1 MFGFVIS
8 FLTSKAT
15 SGSCRCKEFASSR
28 RQVRCTRLPRRL
40 LRSVPLIG
48 EVLDPACPPSQ
59 DHYRTTQYLQ
69 STQSAVFILK
79 CISDSEKE
87 LLPKGATYF
96 GNKAIAGMTLQI
108 LKAPAAASPTP
119 SNWVTLRKLSL
130 FRQSACQCNSGTGGL
145 HLRNGVA
152 SLYWPLSRQYSMSM
166 RVCPAKSHEG
176 TSHMGR
182 SS

>member
-8 FLTSKAT
+8 FLTAKAT

-108 LKAPAAASPTP
+108 LKGSSCSFAYSLELGDTQE
-119 SNWVTLRKLSL
+119 TLTLSAK
-130 FRQSACQCNSGTGGL
+130 R
-145 HLRNGVA
+145 
-152 SLYWPLSRQYSMSM
+152 MSM
-166 RVCPAKSHEG
+166 QFRNRRPPFA
-176 TSHMGR
+176 
-182 SS
+182 